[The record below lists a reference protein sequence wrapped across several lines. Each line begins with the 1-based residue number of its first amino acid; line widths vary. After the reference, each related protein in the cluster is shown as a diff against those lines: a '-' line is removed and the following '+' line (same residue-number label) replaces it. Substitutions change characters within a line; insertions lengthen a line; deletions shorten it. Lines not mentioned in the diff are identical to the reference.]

1 MTDREK
7 IKAIEAIENY
17 KKALLNLLAHVRGVT
32 VGHNLAVLQS
42 RLYEAD
48 IEITRHDLRDTTAYR
63 DAVLR
68 ADRRACQSAQTPPHR
83 SVGKDQ

>member
-7 IKAIEAIENY
+7 VKAIENY
-17 KKALLNLLAHVRGVT
+17 EKALLNLLAHVHGVT
-32 VGHNLAVLQS
+32 VGHNLTVLQS

-48 IEITRHDLRDTTAYR
+48 IEIIRHDLRDTTAYR

-68 ADRRACQSAQTPPHR
+68 PDRRACESARTPPHR
-83 SVGKDQ
+83 SVGKDRW